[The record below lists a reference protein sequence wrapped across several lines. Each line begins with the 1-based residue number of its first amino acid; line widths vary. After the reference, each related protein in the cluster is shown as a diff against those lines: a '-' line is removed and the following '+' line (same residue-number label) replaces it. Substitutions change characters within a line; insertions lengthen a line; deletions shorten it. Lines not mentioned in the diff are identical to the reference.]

1 MLKKNDYSPS
11 ITSLKNLNIH
21 YTLDFP
27 SEVYTLVQLESGLIL
42 IGLGD
47 GSIYFYKVENITK
60 HFFILKAD
68 ENPILNII
76 ELKNGS
82 IVCTT
87 NAPSICTIS
96 EHPQNKNEY
105 QVEKRINTKSQG
117 KQINK
122 IIELDNEKLISVDN
136 AYISLWS
143 NKFDLIKEKKINSPI
158 IDVIELNK
166 KKFVCAMP
174 MKKCVRY
181 YENENLNQKY
191 EIKNIKFIQNVEFNN
206 IFCILNDELLFI
218 GGCFGCIYLVNVK
231 YNEFVANVKLGDE
244 RQIITS
250 VYNLSNGDLL
260 CGGSLVIDDSN
271 KVVDVVSD
279 LIQYKYK
286 QYQNYFREI
295 YRKKGIHS
303 NIIRDLKEIINY
315 KKMKEIIT
323 ISLDGKVILLN
334 E

>member
-1 MLKKNDYSPS
+1 MLKRNEYGPP

-21 YTLDFP
+21 YTLSFP
-27 SEVYTLVQLESGLIL
+27 SEVYTLVQLERGLIL

-47 GSIYFYKVENITK
+47 GSIYFYKVENITN

-68 ENPILNII
+68 ENPIINIL

-82 IVCTT
+82 LICTT
-87 NAPSICTIS
+87 NTPSICIIN

-105 QVEKRINTKSQG
+105 QVAKRINTKSQG

-122 IIELDNEKLISVDN
+122 LIELENENLISVDN
-136 AYISLWS
+136 TYISLWS
-143 NKFDLIKEKKINSPI
+143 NKLDLIKEKKINSPI
-158 IDVIELNK
+158 IDAIELNK
-166 KKFVCAMP
+166 KKFVCALP
-174 MKKCVRY
+174 LKKCVRY
-181 YENENLNQKY
+181 YEKDNLNQKY
-191 EIKNIKFIQNVEFNN
+191 EIKNIKFIQNIEINN

-218 GGCFGCIYLVNVK
+218 GGCFGCIYLVNIK
-231 YNEFVANVKLGDE
+231 YNEFVANVKLEDE

-250 VYNLSNGDLL
+250 VYNLPNGDLL

-295 YRKKGIHS
+295 YRKKGLHS

-315 KKMKEIIT
+315 KKMKEIVSV
-323 ISLDGKVILLN
+323 SLDGKVILLN
-334 E
+334 Q